1 MCLETR
7 LETKTKSRDSITSGN
22 TIPHE
27 NVYIRK
33 IKLQK
38 MLEIT
43 EFNEENFST
52 TQKAYIFQEKIAL
65 AVVVEKNAEKALISI
80 K

>member
-1 MCLETR
+1 
-7 LETKTKSRDSITSGN
+7 
-22 TIPHE
+22 
-27 NVYIRK
+27 
-33 IKLQK
+33 